1 MVDFEITKGI
11 PETLPLLLKEVE
23 AADTGV
29 GQSAGA
35 DAAAAAV
42 EAARAAEK
50 KTAAETRA
58 AEKQQLQQ
66 SQPQPQDQVDGHLY
80 CSFPCVG
87 CGEHLSEI
95 ISKQAYY
102 HGSVMVQCANC
113 STRQVIADNKGWFSD
128 RPINLNDM
136 AGPGSRILPTGNV
149 EISSEEQ
156 ARIAETVSEFMRRK
170 QVPSKRKQVPS
181 K

>member
-23 AADTGV
+23 ATDTGV

-66 SQPQPQDQVDGHLY
+66 PQPQDQVDGHMY

-102 HGSVMVQCANC
+102 HGVVWVQCANC

-156 ARIAETVSEFMRRK
+156 ARIAETMSEFMRRK